1 VLDRRTNN
9 CAGLYR
15 LPGMF
20 YENWKYFLGILE
32 SQVHNLCFEIGFLN
46 TTIYLLFKKC
56 HVTTDFGEIS
66 SL

>member
-1 VLDRRTNN
+1 
-9 CAGLYR
+9 
-15 LPGMF
+15 MF

-56 HVTTDFGEIS
+56 HVTTDLGEIS
-66 SL
+66 SV